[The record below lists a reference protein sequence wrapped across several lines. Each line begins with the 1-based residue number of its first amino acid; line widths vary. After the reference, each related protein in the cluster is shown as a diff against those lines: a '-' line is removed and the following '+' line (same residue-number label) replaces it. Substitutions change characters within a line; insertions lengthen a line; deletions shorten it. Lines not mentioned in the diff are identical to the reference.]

1 MRHDISWMLIK
12 ILQPFNSFSMVFEI
26 LYHLSISI
34 LILFAKTCIK
44 VKVPKWWC
52 QIREVL
58 GKRGGKG
65 ICACPFKNVKI
76 CCTFTSKFCAHFTLW
91 TLLDIE
97 RTTISLYELSHDN
110 ICEVARTKPEWIL
123 FEWQSL
129 NQGKGGECKIIKLRT
144 FGFLHIVW

>member
-1 MRHDISWMLIK
+1 MRPNISSLLIK
-12 ILQPFNSFSMVFEI
+12 ILQPIISFSIVFEI
-26 LYHLSISI
+26 LYHLRISI

-76 CCTFTSKFCAHFTLW
+76 CCTFTSKFVPTLLSEHCW
-91 TLLDIE
+91 TLKE
-97 RTTISLYELSHDN
+97 RRSHSTNSRMTTFVKLRELSLN
-110 ICEVARTKPEWIL
+110 EFCLNGKVWIKGREENAR
-123 FEWQSL
+123 
-129 NQGKGGECKIIKLRT
+129 
-144 FGFLHIVW
+144 